1 MFVVRWA
8 MVALATAL
16 VFVLTAA
23 AVATDPRGGELDGF
37 AIGHLPDQIDDRTE
51 VADFAYEWEDV
62 SFSTRVWERSLE
74 GGGAQVVLQVL
85 VLRGPRL
92 TDLPAVREFLT
103 EYHERSPD
111 TWDLSAF
118 DNNGVEGL
126 RGETEAFWCPEAGVA
141 VEVRDAFGLL
151 GAEELLA
158 TARGITP
165 E

>member
-8 MVALATAL
+8 TVALATAL
-16 VFVLTAA
+16 VLVLTAA
-23 AVATDPRGGELDGF
+23 AAATDPRGGELDGY

-51 VADFAYEWEDV
+51 VSDFTYEWEDV
-62 SFSTRVWERSLE
+62 AFSTRVWERTLE

-85 VLRGPRL
+85 VLRGARL
-92 TDLPAVREFLT
+92 TDLSAVRAFLA

-111 TWDLSAF
+111 TWALSTF
-118 DNNGVEGL
+118 DHDGVEGL

-151 GAEELLA
+151 GTDELLA
-158 TARGITP
+158 TARGVRP

>member
-8 MVALATAL
+8 TVALATML
-16 VFVLTAA
+16 VLVLTAA
-23 AVATDPRGGELDGF
+23 AVATGPRGGELDGY

-51 VADFAYEWEDV
+51 ASDFTYEWEDV
-62 SFSTRVWERSLE
+62 TFTTRVWERTLE

-85 VLRGPRL
+85 VMRGARL
-92 TDLPAVREFLT
+92 TDLTAVRAFLT

-126 RGETEAFWCPEAGVA
+126 RGETEAFWSPETGVA
-141 VEVRDAFGLL
+141 VEVRDTFGLL
-151 GAEELLA
+151 GQDDLLA
-158 TARGITP
+158 TARGIEP
-165 E
+165 A